1 VSREKVD
8 LRGRTVLVTGA
19 ARGIGAELAR
29 QLTARGARLALVGLE
44 PEKLEALSDS
54 LGHDAAWWEAD
65 VRDAAALET
74 AITAAAERFGG
85 LDVVVANAGIAT
97 VGTVM
102 SVSPED
108 FERVIDVNLLGVY
121 RTARAALPHL
131 KRSRGYLLCVSSLA
145 AAHHAPLMASYTA
158 SKAGVEAFGD
168 ALRTEAAVDGV
179 TVGVAYF
186 SFIDTDMVRDAFAE
200 SPSQSLREGVAARFT
215 KPMPLDRSVSRVVRG
230 IERRAKRI
238 VVPRALEALVL
249 APGLLSP
256 LLDRAASGGSKL
268 EEAIRTAEQD
278 R

>member
-1 VSREKVD
+1 MSRERMD
-8 LRGRTVLVTGA
+8 LRERTVLVTGA

-29 QLTARGARLALVGLE
+29 QLTARGARLALVGIE
-44 PEKLEALSDS
+44 PEKLEALAAE
-54 LGHDAAWWEAD
+54 LGSGAGWWEAD
-65 VRDAAALET
+65 VRDAGALDAA
-74 AITAAAERFGG
+74 ISAAAEHFDG

-168 ALRTEAAVDGV
+168 ALRTEASVDGV
-179 TVGVAYF
+179 AVGVAYF

-200 SPSQSLREGVAARFT
+200 SPTQSLREGVAARFT
-215 KPMPLDRSVSRVVRG
+215 RPMPLDRSVSRVVRG

-249 APGLLSP
+249 APGLLTP
-256 LLDRAASGGSKL
+256 LLDRASGGAKL
-268 EEAIRTAEQD
+268 AEAIRAAEKG
-278 R
+278 

>member
-1 VSREKVD
+1 VSRDILD
-8 LRGRTVLVTGA
+8 LHGRTVLVTGA

-44 PEKLEALSDS
+44 PEKLAALAGS
-54 LGHDAAWWEAD
+54 LGPEAAWWEAD
-65 VRDAAALET
+65 VRDAGALDAAV
-74 AITAAAERFGG
+74 TAAAEHFGG

-102 SVSPED
+102 SVAPED

-131 KRSRGYLLCVSSLA
+131 KRSCGYLLCVSSLA

-168 ALRTEAAVDGV
+168 ALRAEAAVDGV

-186 SFIDTDMVRDAFAE
+186 SFVDTDMVRDAFAT
-200 SPSQSLREGVAARFT
+200 PASQSLRQGIAARFT
-215 KPMPLDRSVSRVVRG
+215 RPMPLDRSVALVVRG
-230 IERRAKRI
+230 IERRAKRV
-238 VVPRALEALVL
+238 VVPRAFEAFVL

-256 LLDRAASGGSKL
+256 LLDRASGGSAL
-268 EEAIRTAEQD
+268 AEAIRTAERD
-278 R
+278 D